1 LAIERLHDADA
12 RHHGRAAEHR
22 DQDQG
27 LYGGMPFRGL
37 VNVCRKLGNVIADVA
52 KGAELAAARDSV
64 LNLSQALLQALK
76 LRTDVG
82 VHGVL

>member
-1 LAIERLHDADA
+1 MTPMRY
-12 RHHGRAAEHR
+12 HGRAAEHR

-27 LYGGMPFRGL
+27 LYGGVPSRGL
-37 VNVCRKLGNVIADVA
+37 VNVCRKLGNLIADVA
-52 KGAELAAARDSV
+52 RVPSWWPRGTQL